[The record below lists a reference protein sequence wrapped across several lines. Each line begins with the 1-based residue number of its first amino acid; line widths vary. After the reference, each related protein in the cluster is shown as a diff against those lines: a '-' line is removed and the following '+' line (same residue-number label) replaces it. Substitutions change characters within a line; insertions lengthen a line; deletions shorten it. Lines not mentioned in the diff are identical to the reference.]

1 MTRPGLPKRP
11 GSNPQA
17 WSGYSGRWAPPAT
30 TTGLA
35 MLSQVFPSRGWI
47 SAQPGMCSQDVN
59 SNLPSALTELSSSLS
74 DNIPKFQ
81 KSRADSLIRLQD
93 KGLA

>member
-1 MTRPGLPKRP
+1 M
-11 GSNPQA
+11 
-17 WSGYSGRWAPPAT
+17 AT
-30 TTGLA
+30 GTDGHPCCHHGLA
-35 MLSQVFPSRGWI
+35 MLSQVFPSGDWI

-81 KSRADSLIRLQD
+81 KSRADSVIRLQD

>member
-1 MTRPGLPKRP
+1 
-11 GSNPQA
+11 
-17 WSGYSGRWAPPAT
+17 
-30 TTGLA
+30 
-35 MLSQVFPSRGWI
+35 MLSQVFPSGGWI

-81 KSRADSLIRLQD
+81 KSRAGFLIRLQD